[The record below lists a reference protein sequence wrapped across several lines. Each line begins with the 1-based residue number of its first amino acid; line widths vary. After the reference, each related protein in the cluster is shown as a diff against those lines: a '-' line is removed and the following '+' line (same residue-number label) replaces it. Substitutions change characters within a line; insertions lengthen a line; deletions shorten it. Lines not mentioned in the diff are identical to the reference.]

1 MYLPPACTHSYYARL
16 PGAGSFAKYSAVRWN
31 VCRPSYRYIHPGYIR
46 GRGIDLMYPLGRV
59 PTHPFRVLG
68 FVERGK
74 NEENNAYGG
83 TRDELLGDADVQNA
97 W

>member
-1 MYLPPACTHSYYARL
+1 
-16 PGAGSFAKYSAVRWN
+16 
-31 VCRPSYRYIHPGYIR
+31 
-46 GRGIDLMYPLGRV
+46 MYPLGRV